1 MSARQEVKIVSDER
15 KAELRLD
22 QFLKLSSAVGSGGEA
37 KFLIQNGDVS
47 VNGQPETRRRKK
59 LLPGDVVEVSGKR
72 LVVPE

>member
-37 KFLIQNGDVS
+37 KFLIQNGAVS

-59 LLPGDVVEVSGKR
+59 LLPGDVIEVSGKR

>member
-1 MSARQEVKIVSDER
+1 MSDER